1 MAPPMAPKVSF
12 ISLGCPKNLVDSE
25 VLLGRL
31 IKTGFDLQT
40 DYEDSDVV
48 VVNTCGFLK
57 ASEDESMETIGR
69 MVKLKEEGKLKA
81 VVVTGCLPQRYGP
94 EFASRLHN
102 VDAVLGI
109 TDREKIGD
117 VCEQLLARTGKRQIN
132 LVTTDLPKYE
142 IDRDRLRLTPPHTAY
157 LRLSEGC
164 NHTCAFCIIP
174 KIRGKYR
181 SKPVEVLME
190 EVRQLAK
197 DGCKE
202 IILIAQDS
210 TNYGLDLYGKLCLDE
225 LLDRVSEVDGIEWIR
240 LLYAYPTYVTD
251 RLIQAMARNPRVVK
265 YVDMPIQHTRE
276 RMLRRMRRGM
286 TESRQKDLVK
296 RWRDAIPDLSFR
308 TTVIVGFPGE
318 TEEDFEGMLD
328 DLRELRFDRLGAFRY
343 SREPG
348 THADGMEGHLP
359 DEVKEER
366 HRRIML
372 QQQGILFAKHEARIG
387 KIIPV
392 IVEERKKKNVW
403 VGRTAGDA
411 PDIDTL
417 IYLHGEARE
426 GEILRARVT
435 GRQEYDL
442 VGDLLGAR
450 VPHP

>member
-1 MAPPMAPKVSF
+1 MAPKVSF
-12 ISLGCPKNLVDSE
+12 VSLGCPKNLVDSE

-31 IKTGFDLQT
+31 VKTGFDLQT
-40 DYEDSDVV
+40 DYENSDVV

-69 MVKLKEEGKLKA
+69 MVKLKEAGKLKA

-94 EFASRLHN
+94 GFASRLRN

-117 VCEQLLARTGKRQIN
+117 VCEQLLARVGERKIN

-157 LRLSEGC
+157 VRLSEGC

-174 KIRGKYR
+174 QIRGKYR

-202 IILIAQDS
+202 INLIAQDS

-225 LLDRVSEVDGIEWIR
+225 LLDRLGEIDGIEWIR

-251 RLIQAMARNPRVVK
+251 RLIQAMARNPKVVK

-276 RMLRRMRRGM
+276 RMLRLMRRGM

-296 RWRDAIPDLSFR
+296 RWREAIPDLSFR

-318 TEEDFEGMLD
+318 TEEDFEGMLA
-328 DLRELRFDRLGAFRY
+328 DLRELRFDRLGAFQY
-343 SREPG
+343 SREKG

-359 DEVKEER
+359 DEVKAER
-366 HRRIML
+366 HRRVML
-372 QQQGILFAKHEARIG
+372 QQQEILFAKHEAAIG
-387 KIIPV
+387 KVVPV
-392 IVEERKKKNVW
+392 IVEERKKKNLW
-403 VGRTAGDA
+403 AGRTAGDA
-411 PDIDTL
+411 PDVDTQ
-417 IYLHGEARE
+417 IYVHGEARE
-426 GEILRARVT
+426 GEIRQARVT

-442 VGDLLGAR
+442 TGDLLGGRAA
-450 VPHP
+450 HS